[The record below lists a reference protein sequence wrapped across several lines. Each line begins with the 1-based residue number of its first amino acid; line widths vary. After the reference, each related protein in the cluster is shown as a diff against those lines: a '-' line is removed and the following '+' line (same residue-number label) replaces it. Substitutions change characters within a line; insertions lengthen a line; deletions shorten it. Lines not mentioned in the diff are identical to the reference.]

1 MTYFS
6 VYLCNIYN
14 HKIRFMA
21 QYETI
26 KVVNRTHIIKEDF
39 RKDMC
44 FPDPNY
50 QGTGKALVGV
60 CRVGE
65 TLDEWVKRRR
75 G

>member
-1 MTYFS
+1 
-6 VYLCNIYN
+6 
-14 HKIRFMA
+14 MA

-26 KVVNRTHIIKEDF
+26 KVIGRTHIIKEDF
-39 RKDMC
+39 RKDMG

-50 QGTGKALVGV
+50 EGTGKALVGV

-65 TLDEWVKRRR
+65 SLEEWVKRRR